1 MKRYS
6 GFKLLIVD
14 DHEHNLFTLRSLIL
28 QHMDVEILEATS
40 GRQALEIA
48 THEHGIDLIILDVQ
62 MPVLDGF
69 QTATMLKVRK
79 RTRDIPIIFLTAAYK
94 TEEFQQKGYEVGAVD
109 YLLKP
114 IEDNQLINKIST
126 YFRLIEKE
134 RQMNRVLEQKV
145 AERTAELFHAKQHL
159 ENIISHMGEALLVLD
174 KQGVIR
180 SVNPAACRMLDYSAE
195 ALVGMSIGDV
205 FEEEGDEEAGA
216 FMGTWL
222 EALVRVGV
230 LNQIEARFIK
240 KDGRRLPILL
250 ARTAVKDEQGDI
262 SDIICIAKDMS
273 GYTKT
278 GRPQAATATAM
289 TPGAGR
295 EGVS

>member
-1 MKRYS
+1 MKRYA

-48 THEHGIDLIILDVQ
+48 THVPGIDLIILDVQ
-62 MPVLDGF
+62 MPELDGF

-94 TEEFQQKGYEVGAVD
+94 TEEFQLKGYEVGAAD

-134 RQMNRVLEQKV
+134 REMNRVLEQIV
-145 AERTAELFHAKQHL
+145 AERTAELHQAKQHL
-159 ENIISHMGEALLVLD
+159 QNIIDHMGEALLVLD

-180 SVNPAACRMLDYSAE
+180 SVNPAACRMLDYSHTDLA
-195 ALVGMSIGDV
+195 GMSIGDV
-205 FEEEGDEEAGA
+205 FEEEGDDEAGA

-230 LNQIEARFIK
+230 LSQIEARFIK

-250 ARTAVKDEQGDI
+250 SRTAVKDERGEI
-262 SDIICIAKDMS
+262 SDIICIAKDMTGYVKS
-273 GYTKT
+273 GRSSQET
-278 GRPQAATATAM
+278 AAAD
-289 TPGAGR
+289 
-295 EGVS
+295 

>member
-1 MKRYS
+1 MKRYA

-48 THEHGIDLIILDVQ
+48 THVPGIDLIILDVQ
-62 MPVLDGF
+62 MPELDGF

-94 TEEFQQKGYEVGAVD
+94 TEEFQLKGYEVGAAD

-134 RQMNRVLEQKV
+134 REMNRVLEQIV
-145 AERTAELFHAKQHL
+145 AERTAELHQAKQHL
-159 ENIISHMGEALLVLD
+159 QNIIDHMGEALLVLD

-180 SVNPAACRMLDYSAE
+180 SVNPAACRMLDYSPTDLA
-195 ALVGMSIGDV
+195 GMSIGDV
-205 FEEEGDEEAGA
+205 FEEEGDDEAGA

-230 LNQIEARFIK
+230 LSQIEARFIK

-250 ARTAVKDEQGDI
+250 SRTAVKDERGEI
-262 SDIICIAKDMS
+262 SDIICIAKDMTGYVKS
-273 GYTKT
+273 GRSSQET
-278 GRPQAATATAM
+278 AAAD
-289 TPGAGR
+289 
-295 EGVS
+295 